1 MNSCY
6 FHTCGGNVS
15 PRVAIRYRGKIHSC
29 SEVNVYWRKF
39 HGQANVPDSLL
50 YTQFVVFM
58 WLPSTRWVQW
68 CNHITYENN
77 TAARPVV
84 YQYMYILCLA
94 NIHICS
100 NTTKWLF
107 NLWRMS
113 AKKHYRSI
121 KMITQLN
128 WGKGKELGEEREK
141 EKKEQ
146 VISIQ
151 REGSF
156 IEIIIF
162 SLQVW
167 VLHLFHLLYQ
177 YLEKKSRAA
186 ENARKKDKE
195 EI

>member
-39 HGQANVPDSLL
+39 HRQANVPDSLL

-128 WGKGKELGEEREK
+128 WGKGKELGEEGEK
-141 EKKEQ
+141 EKKRA
-146 VISIQ
+146 S
-151 REGSF
+151 
-156 IEIIIF
+156 
-162 SLQVW
+162 
-167 VLHLFHLLYQ
+167 HLNSKRRFFYRNNHFFPAGLGPPPLPPP
-177 YLEKKSRAA
+177 LPIPGKK
-186 ENARKKDKE
+186 E
-195 EI
+195 